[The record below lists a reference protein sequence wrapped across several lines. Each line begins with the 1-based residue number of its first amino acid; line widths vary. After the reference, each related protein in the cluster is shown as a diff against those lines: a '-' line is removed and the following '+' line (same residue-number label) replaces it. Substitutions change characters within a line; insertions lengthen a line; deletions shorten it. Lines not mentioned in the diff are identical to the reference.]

1 MRSLSVLV
9 VFICVSAFIS
19 TACSSKQKNNK
30 GLDNPEN
37 GVVAAKVS
45 CLKDR
50 AVNYAL
56 YVPSGYDS
64 TKAWPLI
71 IAFDSHADGM
81 QPVTLFKDEAEKY
94 GYIVAG
100 SNNSKNGTP
109 WASTE
114 GYYSSMLTDLSTR
127 YNIDHSR
134 IYTAG
139 FSGGSRVAST
149 LAIQRGGIAAVLGF
163 SAGFPNL
170 NQAISTKFDFLGV
183 VGNADFNYNE
193 MRLLDDELDKNGF
206 THHLIV
212 FDGTHAWPPKELVPD
227 FFYWLEFSA
236 FRHKSKA
243 SDNNTINAF
252 IQENLSLIDTLKKQN
267 KSYDIYLTYL
277 KLVHFLAGVSDTK
290 EFSAALQELE
300 KTTAVK
306 NEMRARADDFKKE
319 SVLQQS
325 YMQSMV
331 QKDTPWWTAEMKR
344 LTKISEN
351 LNNKREALLYRR
363 LFSFLSIGA
372 YSYSNN
378 AIKTNQIDQARHFV
392 TIYSLVDPENSETAY
407 MQAIVDVRSDNNE
420 AALQALEKAIALGFS
435 DMARLQA
442 DTDLNKLS
450 QMEGYSKIIN
460 RMNAGK

>member
-9 VFICVSAFIS
+9 IFICVSAFIS

-37 GVVAAKVS
+37 GVVAAKVK

-56 YVPSGYDS
+56 YVPTGYDS
-64 TKAWPLI
+64 TKVWPLI

-81 QPVTLFKDEAEKY
+81 LPVTLFKDEAEKY

-109 WASTE
+109 WTTTE
-114 GYYSSMLTDLSTR
+114 SYYSSMLSDLSTR
-127 YNIDHSR
+127 FNIDNSR

-170 NQAISTKFDFLGV
+170 NQAITTKFDFLGV

-193 MRLLDDELDKNGF
+193 MRLLDQELEKNGF
-206 THHLIV
+206 THHLSV

-236 FRHKSKA
+236 FRHQAKQADS
-243 SDNNTINAF
+243 NTINSF
-252 IQENLSLIDTLKKQN
+252 IRENLAKIDTFKIQQKN
-267 KSYDIYLTYL
+267 HDMYLTYL
-277 KLVHFLAGVSDTK
+277 KLAHFLKGVTDIKVYTDALM
-290 EFSAALQELE
+290 ELGNTPAVQSALRRE
-300 KTTAVK
+300 
-306 NEMRARADDFKKE
+306 NDDFKRE
-319 SVLQQS
+319 QSLQQS
-325 YMQSMV
+325 YMEAMAT
-331 QKDTPWWTAEMKR
+331 KDTPWWMAEMKR
-344 LTKISEN
+344 LRRISEDPK
-351 LNNKREALLYRR
+351 NKNEALLYKR
-363 LFSFLSIGA
+363 LFGFLSIGA

-378 AIKTNQIDQARHFV
+378 AIKTNQLDQARHFV
-392 TIYSLVDPENSETAY
+392 AIYSLVDPENSETAY
-407 MQAIVDVRSDNNE
+407 MQAIVEVRSNNNE
-420 AALQALEKAIALGFS
+420 AALQALDKAITLGFN
-435 DMARLQA
+435 DMDRLLA
-442 DTDLNKLS
+442 DTDIAKLS
-450 QMEGYSKIIN
+450 QMEGYSRIIN
-460 RMNAGK
+460 GMSKGK